1 MRLGET
7 LRFSLIE
14 STIFLLLAFRGLQS
28 PSSIGKK
35 IHRAPADAVG
45 VQVVVADGGRGGPG
59 RAADE
64 GVDRVVQGPPEAEMV
79 AGGSYGVQG
88 SAHGAACPPVGGE
101 GPALSGTAVGDD
113 AASRATM
120 ACDASGGD
128 LRQTGFQSWKARK
141 AALQN
146 QKRALARARKHP

>member
-1 MRLGET
+1 M
-7 LRFSLIE
+7 
-14 STIFLLLAFRGLQS
+14 LLAFRGLQS

-88 SAHGAACPPVGGE
+88 SAHGAACPPVGGG
-101 GPALSGTAVGDD
+101 GPALSDTAVGDD